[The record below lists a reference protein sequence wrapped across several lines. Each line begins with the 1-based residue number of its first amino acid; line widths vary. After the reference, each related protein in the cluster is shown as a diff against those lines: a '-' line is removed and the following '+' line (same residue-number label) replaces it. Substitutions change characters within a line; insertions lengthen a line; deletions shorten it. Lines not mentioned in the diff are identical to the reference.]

1 MQEGI
6 QAILGAG
13 ANLKFTLQSL
23 IEQKAG
29 VKMCSNFFVNCQI
42 FKISILL
49 KIFTPA
55 GRRSWP

>member
-29 VKMCSNFFVNCQI
+29 VKMCSNFFCKLSN
-42 FKISILL
+42 F
-49 KIFTPA
+49 
-55 GRRSWP
+55 